1 MNYTYNNNN
10 YKSTRSVIVAVNQPP
25 PPISEIIPNRTIYT
39 TVEVAEFIPKN
50 YSRQKVIPQ
59 RNPIRHYR
67 RQYSTVRSS
76 KNVDINTINRPG
88 KTIVRANN
96 DCPECNEKNT
106 VFIHQEIESNNLNTL
121 CCNNK
126 HKQIRSLRTNIPNK
140 TLSISNLRERRARD
154 NTGKAIRGQTIDHN
168 YCCDKQV
175 IIKNGGECN
184 NQYINNNNEYI
195 TNKHPSTNGTTS
207 ITQYKQEY
215 LKKYTE
221 NTNILNNSRCCNN
234 IKIKDPNYF
243 ICRPNS
249 FPNTRRGRTICI

>member
-25 PPISEIIPNRTIYT
+25 PPISEIIPNRSIYT
-39 TVEVAEFIPKN
+39 TVEVENYNPPN

-88 KTIVRANN
+88 KTIVTSNN

-106 VFIHQEIESNNLNTL
+106 VFIHQEIESNNLSTL
-121 CCNNK
+121 CCNIK

-154 NTGKAIRGQTIDHN
+154 NTGKTIKGQTIDHN

-184 NQYINNNNEYI
+184 NDNNNNEYI
-195 TNKHPSTNGTTS
+195 TNKYPCTNGTTS
-207 ITQYKQEY
+207 ISQYKQEY
-215 LKKYTE
+215 VKKYTE
-221 NTNILNNSRCCNN
+221 NRNLLNNSLCCNKSSIN
-234 IKIKDPNYF
+234 IKDQDYY
-243 ICRPNS
+243 ICRPSS
-249 FPNTRRGRTICI
+249 FPNTRRRRTICI